1 MTELT
6 DQELIAKF
14 AGGKSEHAFALL
26 VNRHLN
32 LVYSTALRFVG
43 NPSDAEEI
51 VQAVFII
58 LARKAG
64 SLRRGK
70 ILSGWLYQTTRFTA
84 ANFVK
89 SEIRRRHREQE
100 AYMQTSLNEPENS
113 AWQQI
118 APILDEAMGRLPE
131 ADRNALV
138 LRYFENQTAHEI
150 AAAMKLNEATAQKRI
165 SRALE
170 KLRSIFYKRGVML
183 TGGLIGGA
191 MSANSLQAAP
201 ARLSSAAIS
210 AGLGKAAI
218 SGSTALAIKATLL
231 KLLWPKLQAGLAVGA
246 GLSVIGG
253 GVMLSQL
260 RQAPATTGHQ
270 FTYRFRPTAK
280 VSPAIVA
287 GLSNINIRLLG
298 TPGLAYEVVYSADGQ
313 SRSANGTLPGEVLFT
328 ANEFNATISVKGS
341 GELGVDVM
349 RGGFRMT
356 GASVAP
362 FSDDRVIAIYA
373 EKGRTGISS
382 RKLPVK

>member
-191 MSANSLQAAP
+191 MSANSF
-201 ARLSSAAIS
+201 
-210 AGLGKAAI
+210 LG
-218 SGSTALAIKATLL
+218 
-231 KLLWPKLQAGLAVGA
+231 
-246 GLSVIGG
+246 
-253 GVMLSQL
+253 
-260 RQAPATTGHQ
+260 
-270 FTYRFRPTAK
+270 
-280 VSPAIVA
+280 
-287 GLSNINIRLLG
+287 
-298 TPGLAYEVVYSADGQ
+298 
-313 SRSANGTLPGEVLFT
+313 
-328 ANEFNATISVKGS
+328 
-341 GELGVDVM
+341 
-349 RGGFRMT
+349 
-356 GASVAP
+356 
-362 FSDDRVIAIYA
+362 
-373 EKGRTGISS
+373 
-382 RKLPVK
+382 